1 MTANTE
7 QPVSGFLLHKKKHTS
22 ISALNLAQGNMWLFV
37 FEQIMGNRSA
47 GGVAMHRGTAAEA
60 GVTMG
65 LLQDASIDD
74 CQQHAL
80 SEFDRLTALST
91 DPKRETE
98 REAVPHIVQQA
109 LEELRPYGK
118 PSHVQ
123 HEILWAHP
131 DVPVPFKGFIDFM
144 WEDHGILLDM
154 KTQLRLS
161 SEVSINHARQVSLYG
176 AAVSD
181 NLDLRVGYFTPKKRA
196 VYKVENARDHLN
208 SLLKIAQ
215 TVDRF
220 LALSPD
226 PYELLKLCI
235 PDPSSF
241 YFSDKNTRQKA
252 FEISGI

>member
-1 MTANTE
+1 MSDDKPT
-7 QPVSGFLLHKKKHTS
+7 SGFLLHNKKHTS
-22 ISALNLAQGNMWLFV
+22 ISSLHKAQGNMWLFIY
-37 FEQIMGNRSA
+37 EDIMGNRSA
-47 GGVAMHRGTAAEA
+47 GGVAMYRGTAAEA
-60 GVTMG
+60 GATLG
-65 LLQDASIDD
+65 LMNADASVED

-80 SEFDRLTALST
+80 KEFDRLSALSS
-91 DPKRETE
+91 DPKREHE
-98 REAVPHIVQQA
+98 RDGIAGIVQQA

-123 HEILWAHP
+123 QEIFWQHP

-144 WEDHGILLDM
+144 WQDHGILLDM

-161 SEVSINHARQVSLYG
+161 SEVSVNHARQVSLYG
-176 AAVSD
+176 AAISD

-208 SLLKIAQ
+208 SLVKIAQ

-220 LALSPD
+220 LALSAD
-226 PYELLKLCI
+226 PHELLRLCI

-241 YFSDKNTRQKA
+241 YFSDPNVRQRA
-252 FEISGI
+252 FELSGI